1 MAVGLLATI
10 TIQEGKNEEFE
21 EAFLD
26 LTELVR
32 ANEPGNVFYAL
43 HRSPRDPQVY
53 KVMEQYASP
62 EALNAHGKSDYF
74 LEANKRL
81 AGLVA
86 AAPEIEIFEAV
97 VR

>member
-32 ANEPGNVFYAL
+32 ANEPGTVLYAL
-43 HRSPRDPQVY
+43 HRSPTNPQGY
-53 KVMEQYASP
+53 MVMEQFDSP
-62 EALNAHGKSDYF
+62 EALDAHGKTDYF
-74 LEANKRL
+74 REANKRL
-81 AGLVA
+81 ADMVA
-86 AAPEIEIFEAV
+86 AAPEIEILDAV
-97 VR
+97 EG

>member
-32 ANEPGNVFYAL
+32 ANEPGNVFCT
-43 HRSPRDPQVY
+43 R
-53 KVMEQYASP
+53 
-62 EALNAHGKSDYF
+62 
-74 LEANKRL
+74 
-81 AGLVA
+81 
-86 AAPEIEIFEAV
+86 
-97 VR
+97 